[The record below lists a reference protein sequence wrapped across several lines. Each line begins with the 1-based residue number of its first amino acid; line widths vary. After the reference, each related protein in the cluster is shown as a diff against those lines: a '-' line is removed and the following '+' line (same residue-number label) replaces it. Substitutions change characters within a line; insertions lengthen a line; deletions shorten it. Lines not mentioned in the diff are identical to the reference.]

1 MVQGHIRFGED
12 GIEMTEIKK
21 GPALRKVSGLI
32 RVLFHRLAHAASQIH
47 ESDLITMGQRA
58 LLEDLL
64 NNGPQT
70 IPRLASKRPVSRQH
84 ILGHVN
90 PLKQGGYVEYQD
102 NPIHKRSFLI
112 SLTDKGQKTIRK
124 MIQREDR
131 VFQELAKSL
140 KIDELNKT
148 IEILKIFKGQ
158 LEDEEFNKTLNK
170 VRG

>member
-1 MVQGHIRFGED
+1 
-12 GIEMTEIKK
+12 MTETKK
-21 GPALRKVSGLI
+21 GPALRKVSGLV

-47 ESDLITMGQRA
+47 ESDFITIGQRA

-90 PLKQGGYVEYQD
+90 PLKQDGYVEFQD
-102 NPIHKRSFLI
+102 NPIHKRSFLVT
-112 SLTDKGQKTIRK
+112 LTPKGQKTIEA
-124 MIQREDR
+124 MIQTEDR

-148 IEILKIFKGQ
+148 IEVLKVFKGQ
-158 LEDEEFNKTLNK
+158 LEKDELQKILNK
-170 VRG
+170 VSN

>member
-1 MVQGHIRFGED
+1 
-12 GIEMTEIKK
+12 MTETKK
-21 GPALRKVSGLI
+21 GPALRKVSGLVRI
-32 RVLFHRLAHAASQIH
+32 LFHRLAHAASQIH
-47 ESDLITMGQRA
+47 ESDDIIIGQRA

-90 PLKQGGYVEYQD
+90 PLKQDGYVEFQD
-102 NPIHKRSFLI
+102 NPIHKRSFLVT
-112 SLTDKGQKTIRK
+112 LTPKGQKTIK
-124 MIQREDR
+124 AMIQTEDR

-148 IEILKIFKGQ
+148 IEVLKIFKGK
-158 LEDEEFNKTLNK
+158 LEKDDFQKILNK
-170 VRG
+170 VSN